1 MKPRFLPLLS
11 PAFLTPRTHV
21 LPVCLLPQMLPIV
34 NLEGRRKVEAGDFC
48 LRTKLNNVDLNRN
61 YPVGFQKKVP

>member
-1 MKPRFLPLLS
+1 
-11 PAFLTPRTHV
+11 
-21 LPVCLLPQMLPIV
+21 MLPIV

-61 YPVGFQKKVP
+61 YPVGFQRKVQPPPLLICLLYG